1 MQKQLGAIFLLAG
14 TAIGSG
20 ILSLPIVL
28 AKFGIINTCLIMLFF
43 AWLTYLT
50 AVIRSDLNLN
60 MHAEAT
66 LKELGDD
73 LQCPFWGRLG
83 NFLLIAL
90 HFALLAAY
98 IPSFSSI
105 LCSLCG
111 DHITPTQM
119 ICYAS
124 IGIAFLFLFA
134 SDLIVQVNKFM
145 FMALFSTLLLLI
157 VYLLVRTP
165 IAFVPQ
171 CATNIALNDWT
182 CLVPIVFTS
191 FGLQGSIHSMT
202 KFCQNDRDLIKNAC
216 FWGSLI
222 PAIVYIVWTLAVLL
236 IVANMDAA
244 FFQTMLNDTSVDVG
258 ELVAVLSKAADSTH
272 IQVIVWFVSLFALLT
287 SILGVGLALLDIFQ
301 RQQHLPKWGVVSG
314 IVFLPALVAA
324 FVPNAFITI
333 LNVAGIIL
341 ATLAIIVPVILAFK
355 MQQRPIKCEL
365 LLKNKLLMLGAFVC
379 GVAIVVLGVMEQLAI
394 EIH

>member
-1 MQKQLGAIFLLAG
+1 
-14 TAIGSG
+14 
-20 ILSLPIVL
+20 
-28 AKFGIINTCLIMLFF
+28 
-43 AWLTYLT
+43 LT

-60 MHAEAT
+60 AHADAT
-66 LKELGDD
+66 IKELGKE
-73 LQCPFWGRLG
+73 LHCPFWGSFG

-90 HFALLAAY
+90 NFALLAAY

-111 DHITPTQM
+111 NTVTPTAM

-124 IGIAFLFLFA
+124 SGIALLFLLA
-134 SDLIVQVNKFM
+134 SDLIVHVNKF
-145 FMALFSTLLLLI
+145 FFIALFSTLLLLI
-157 VYLLVRTP
+157 VFLLVRTP

-171 CATNIALNDWT
+171 CVAHITLNDWT

-202 KFCQNDRDLIKNAC
+202 KFCQNDRELIKNAC

-236 IVANMDAA
+236 IVANTDAE
-244 FFQTMLNDTSVDVG
+244 FFQRMLVDTNIDVG
-258 ELVAVLSKAADSTH
+258 ALVTVLSKAAASKN
-272 IQVIVWFVSLFALLT
+272 IQIIVWFVSLFALLT

-301 RQQHLPKWGVVSG
+301 RREHFSKWLAVAS

-324 FVPNAFITI
+324 FVPNAFIKI
-333 LNVAGIIL
+333 LNLAGIIL

-355 MQQRPIKCEL
+355 MQARGHLKCEL
-365 LLKNKLLMLGAFVC
+365 LLKNKLVLFGVFVC
-379 GVAIVVLGVMEQLAI
+379 GVAIITLGILEQVG
-394 EIH
+394 